1 MSNGFER
8 NNFSCFIAD
17 YKRASRHML
26 HTCKLAE
33 QNGVAP
39 EALAS
44 VCLEVAAELMT
55 QTRGPEFAIETLQLT
70 VDRINKTQTQTEH
83 LVEQQQLNVH

>member
-1 MSNGFER
+1 MSNGFKR
-8 NNFSCFIAD
+8 NNFSNFMAD
-17 YKRASRHML
+17 YKRATRHML
-26 HTCKLAE
+26 HTCQLAE

-55 QTRGPEFAIETLQLT
+55 QANGTEFALENLQLT
-70 VDRINKTQTQTEH
+70 MERINKNQLQEDR
-83 LVEQQQLNVH
+83 VANQQLLNVH

>member
-1 MSNGFER
+1 MNDGYDRESFSNFM
-8 NNFSCFIAD
+8 AD
-17 YKRASRHML
+17 YKRANRHML

-33 QNGVAP
+33 QNGIAP

-55 QTRGPEFAIETLQLT
+55 HSNGSQVALENLQLT
-70 VDRINKTQTQTEH
+70 VDRISKDHMHER
-83 LVEQQQLNVH
+83 QLQSQFSDNLN

>member
-1 MSNGFER
+1 MKNGFDR
-8 NNFSCFIAD
+8 GNFSSFMAD

-44 VCLEVAAELMT
+44 VCLEVAADLMS
-55 QTRGPEFAIETLQLT
+55 QTSSPEVALETLQLT
-70 VDRINKTQTQTEH
+70 VDRINQNRSQAVEH
-83 LVEQQQLNVH
+83 ESP

>member
-1 MSNGFER
+1 MSNGFDR
-8 NNFSCFIAD
+8 NNFSNFMAD

-26 HTCKLAE
+26 HTCELAE

-44 VCLEVAAELMT
+44 VCLEVAAELMS
-55 QTRGPEFAIETLQLT
+55 QTSGSEFALETLHLT
-70 VDRINKTQTQTEH
+70 VERINQNQLLAERA
-83 LVEQQQLNVH
+83 LEQKRLNVH

>member
-1 MSNGFER
+1 MNNGYKR
-8 NNFSCFIAD
+8 RNFSNFMAD

-39 EALAS
+39 EAMAS

-55 QTRGPEFAIETLQLT
+55 QSSGSDFALETLQLT
-70 VDRINKTQTQTEH
+70 VERI
-83 LVEQQQLNVH
+83 QQNQSLNVN

>member
-1 MSNGFER
+1 MSNGFDR
-8 NNFSCFIAD
+8 KNFSSFMAD

-55 QTRGPEFAIETLQLT
+55 QANGADFALETLQLT
-70 VDRINKTQTQTEH
+70 VERINQNQSSINRSVDQE
-83 LVEQQQLNVH
+83 LLNVH